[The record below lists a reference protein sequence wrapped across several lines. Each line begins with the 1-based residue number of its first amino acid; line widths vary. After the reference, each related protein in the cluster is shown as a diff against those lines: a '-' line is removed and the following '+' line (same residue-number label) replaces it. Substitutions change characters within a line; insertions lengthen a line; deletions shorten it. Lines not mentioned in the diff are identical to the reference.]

1 MSFYDVIDNKVVD
14 YCEIVTC
21 LFEHCNLNCIFCPQD
36 HNSIVGSS
44 RKEILA
50 KAQTISHY
58 INNNTRSVDF
68 SVHIM
73 GGELFSDYWLQKDYL
88 LIYEKFIRLIR
99 KNVKE
104 DKNVIFNFVTNL
116 VFERHHL
123 VRDFLDRNGLKIS
136 ISYDPHGRFN
146 SYNNTLFKQNV
157 ERFKD
162 RIRMVSCVQTLQNI
176 KAIKHGDEYFD
187 YLYSLF
193 PVDWDHL
200 LPSTGKKSDLAIM
213 PRESEVLKFYKIL
226 IDKYPK
232 CRNIEHF
239 TNGKS
244 ENKMTCTRGNS
255 LTIMP
260 DGTIPKG
267 CSGSVL
273 LKEYNTEDLGG
284 TKIMENWVDKY
295 NCFECQYFKRCPM
308 SCFIKSD
315 FKHLEDDLPDCAF
328 RMAFKYADEKIKH
341 SIR

>member
-1 MSFYDVIDNKVVD
+1 VSFYDVIDNKVVD

-146 SYNNTLFKQNV
+146 
-157 ERFKD
+157 
-162 RIRMVSCVQTLQNI
+162 
-176 KAIKHGDEYFD
+176 
-187 YLYSLF
+187 
-193 PVDWDHL
+193 
-200 LPSTGKKSDLAIM
+200 
-213 PRESEVLKFYKIL
+213 
-226 IDKYPK
+226 
-232 CRNIEHF
+232 
-239 TNGKS
+239 
-244 ENKMTCTRGNS
+244 
-255 LTIMP
+255 
-260 DGTIPKG
+260 
-267 CSGSVL
+267 
-273 LKEYNTEDLGG
+273 
-284 TKIMENWVDKY
+284 
-295 NCFECQYFKRCPM
+295 
-308 SCFIKSD
+308 
-315 FKHLEDDLPDCAF
+315 
-328 RMAFKYADEKIKH
+328 
-341 SIR
+341 